1 MASTL
6 NTYMKDV
13 YRFVRDPRMETF
25 NPKDMIER
33 INIARREVAMRCQ
46 CVRVLTNSSGACE
59 TGTVVAPGSGYVTAP
74 TVTISPP
81 DFPSGMA
88 PFPNGSQATA
98 TASIQSG
105 TISAVSINYGGWGY
119 FQPIAT
125 LSGGG
130 GTGGS
135 ISIQTSAINTL
146 APGQEEYKFE
156 DIDLSTVPGA
166 GAVYYVRSVS
176 ILYSN
181 YRYSLPWYSFS
192 EYQARIRQYPF
203 QYQYV
208 PTFATQLGQGTAGS
222 LFLYPIASQVY
233 QYELDMLCLPQDLLT
248 DLSVEIIPDP
258 WQQAVKY
265 FAAHLAF
272 LDIANFNAAEYYR
285 KLFDEYALRYSNYA
299 RIGRMVNPY
308 GRV

>member
-1 MASTL
+1 
-6 NTYMKDV
+6 
-13 YRFVRDPRMETF
+13 
-25 NPKDMIER
+25 MIER

-59 TGTVVAPGSGYVTAP
+59 TATVAAPGSGYTSAP

-98 TASIQSG
+98 TATIQSG
-105 TISAVSINYGGWGY
+105 TISGCSINYGGWGY

-135 ISIQTSAINTL
+135 IAIQTSKINTL
-146 APGQEEYKFE
+146 IAGQEEYPFSG
-156 DIDLSTVPGA
+156 IDLSTVPGA

-176 ILYSN
+176 IIYAN
-181 YRYSLPWYSFS
+181 YRYMLPFYSFT
-192 EYQARIRQYPF
+192 EYQARVRQYPF

-208 PTFATQLGQGTAGS
+208 PTFASQFGQGTGGS
-222 LFLYPIASQVY
+222 LFLYPLASQTY

-258 WQQAVKY
+258 WTQAVKY
-265 FAAHLAF
+265 FAAHLAY
-272 LDIANFNAAEYYR
+272 LDVQNFNAAEYYR

-299 RIGRMVNPY
+299 RIGRIPNIY

>member
-1 MASTL
+1 MR
-6 NTYMKDV
+6 DV
-13 YRFVRDPRMETF
+13 YRFVRDPKMETF
-25 NPKDMIER
+25 NPRDMIER

-59 TGTVVAPGSGYVTAP
+59 TATVTAGGSGYLTAP

-105 TISAVSINYGGWGY
+105 TLSAVSINYGGWGY

-130 GTGGS
+130 GTGATVS
-135 ISIQTSAINTL
+135 ITTSTINTL
-146 APGQEEYKFE
+146 VAGQEEYPFSG
-156 DIDLSTVPGA
+156 IDLSTVPGA

-176 ILYSN
+176 VIYAN
-181 YRYSLPWYSFS
+181 YRYMLPFYSFT
-192 EYQARIRQYPF
+192 EYQARVRQYP
-203 QYQYV
+203 YQFTYV
-208 PTFATQLGQGTAGS
+208 PTFCAQFGQGTSGS
-222 LFLYPIASQVY
+222 LFMYPIASQTY
-233 QYELDMLCLPQDLLT
+233 QYELDMLCLPQDLIT
-248 DLSVEIIPDP
+248 NLSVEIIPDP
-258 WQQAVKY
+258 WTQAVKY
-265 FAAHLAF
+265 FAAHLAY
-272 LDIANFNAAEYYR
+272 LDVQNFNAAEYYR

-299 RIGRMVNPY
+299 RIGRIPNIY